1 MSSLDEELDRLYRLP
16 LGEFVQ
22 ARNDLAAALKKGGDP
37 GAAKRVRDLPKPS
50 ASAWAVNLLYWT
62 ARPEL
67 DQLIVIGDRYRR
79 AQQAALAGDGSELS
93 DAERERRRA
102 IEEAIRRVRY
112 ILAESG
118 QAASESLMRRIT
130 TSIEALASYG
140 SENPNPVRGRLSE
153 DLESPGFGALSSL
166 APPPT
171 ALPNA
176 EERLANV
183 ILKDEEALAEA
194 RAALSQATAQAKLSA
209 RALEAARAELARAAD
224 DAEEA
229 ASEVE
234 DARTLVAE
242 LEEKLRS
249 RVGESGEAAD

>member
-1 MSSLDEELDRLYRLP
+1 MSDEELDRLYRLP

-22 ARNDLAAALKKGGDP
+22 ARNELAAALKKSGDAD
-37 GAAKRVRDLPKPS
+37 AAKRVRDLPKPS
-50 ASAWAVNLLYWT
+50 ASAWAVNQLYWT

-67 DQLIVIGDRYRR
+67 DELIVTGDHYRR

-112 ILAESG
+112 VLAESG
-118 QAASESLMRRIT
+118 QTAGEPLMRRIT
-130 TSIEALASYG
+130 TTLEALASYG
-140 SENPNPVRGRLSE
+140 SETPNPMRGRLSE

-171 ALPNA
+171 APPSVVEL
-176 EERLANV
+176 LAKE

-194 RAALSQATAQAKLSA
+194 RAALSKAT
-209 RALEAARAELARAAD
+209 ARAELSAAAFDAAQAALTRAAD
-224 DAEEA
+224 EAERA

-234 DARTLVAE
+234 KAKALVAE
-242 LEEKLRS
+242 LEEERRS
-249 RVGESGEAAD
+249 RLSESGEAAD